1 MLGNMRPVHLCLTAL
16 ALLSALPSA
25 TQAADLPAVVEGV
38 RIWAAPDN
46 TRVVLDISHPVE
58 HTLFTLSNPAR
69 VVIDLHP
76 GHREDAIGL
85 PAGQGYVEQIRSA
98 PRLNGDLRVVLDLT
112 HVVQPRS
119 FYAQPNATYGHR
131 LVIDLARPGAA
142 VPVKVAP
149 APGPGGRDVIIAID
163 PGHGG
168 EDPGASGRKGT
179 REKDVVLQVA
189 KRLERLI
196 NEEPGMQ
203 AVLVRKGDYYISLR
217 SRMQN
222 ARDRRADMFI
232 SIHADAFRDKR
243 ARGSSVYVL
252 SSNGA
257 TDEAARWL
265 AEREN
270 AADLVGGVSL
280 DDKDEMLASVL
291 LDLSQSATISAS
303 ITAGEFVI
311 EELKRVGRV
320 RKSTVQQAGFM
331 VLKSPDIPSIL
342 IETAF
347 ISNPDEEANLRD
359 KNHQEKLAKALKQGL
374 RSYFYDNPPAGTR
387 IASAGTGRRL
397 VAVEHVIIPGDSL
410 SEIADHYDVSLRQ
423 LRVENKI
430 KGDRIKIG
438 DILKIPASGI

>member
-1 MLGNMRPVHLCLTAL
+1 MRPVLFCLTVL

-76 GHREDAIGL
+76 GYRDEAGVGL
-85 PAGQGYVEQIRSA
+85 PGGQGYVEQIRSA
-98 PRLNGDLRVVLDLT
+98 PRLNGDLRIVLDLKRA
-112 HVVQPRS
+112 VQPRS

-131 LVIDLARPGAA
+131 LVIDLARPGDA
-142 VPVKVAP
+142 VPVKIAP

-179 REKDVVLQVA
+179 REKDVVLQIA

-217 SRMQN
+217 SRIQN
-222 ARDRRADMFI
+222 ARDHRADMLV

-243 ARGSSVYVL
+243 ARGSAVYVL

-311 EELKRVGRV
+311 EELQRVGRV
-320 RKSTVQQAGFM
+320 RKRTVQQAGFV
-331 VLKSPDIPSIL
+331 VLKSPDIPSLL

-347 ISNPDEEANLRD
+347 ISNPEEEAKLRN
-359 KNHQEKLAKALKQGL
+359 KNHQEKLAKALREGL
-374 RSYFYDNPPAGTR
+374 RSYFYEYPPAGTR
-387 IASAGTGRRL
+387 IASAGAGRRL

-410 SEIADHYDVSLRQ
+410 SEIADHYDVTLRQ
-423 LRVENKI
+423 LRLENNI

-438 DILKIPASGI
+438 EVLTIPVSGI

>member
-1 MLGNMRPVHLCLTAL
+1 MRSALNCLTVL
-16 ALLSALPSA
+16 ALFSALPFA

-58 HTLFTLSNPAR
+58 HNLFTLSNPAR

-76 GHREDAIGL
+76 GHRDEASVDL

-98 PRLNGDLRVVLDLT
+98 PRLNGDLRIVLDLRQT
-112 HVVQPRS
+112 VQPRS
-119 FYAQPNATYGHR
+119 FYAQPNTTYGHR
-131 LVIDLARPGAA
+131 LVIDLARPGEA

-168 EDPGASGRKGT
+168 EDPGAGGRKGT
-179 REKDVVLQVA
+179 REKDVVLQIA

-217 SRMQN
+217 SRIQN
-222 ARDRRADMFI
+222 ARDRQADMLV

-252 SSNGA
+252 SSHGA

-280 DDKDEMLASVL
+280 DDKDDMLASVL

-311 EELKRVGRV
+311 EELQRVGRV
-320 RKSTVQQAGFM
+320 RKSTVQQAGFV
-331 VLKSPDIPSIL
+331 VLKSPDIPSVL
-342 IETAF
+342 VETAF
-347 ISNPDEEANLRD
+347 ISNPQEEANLRD
-359 KNHQEKLAKALKQGL
+359 KNHQEKLAMALKQGL
-374 RSYFYDNPPAGTR
+374 RSYFYENPPAGTR
-387 IASAGTGRRL
+387 IASAGSGRHL
-397 VAVEHVIIPGDSL
+397 AAVEHVIIPGDSL
-410 SEIADHYDVSLRQ
+410 SEIADHYNVSLRQ
-423 LRVENKI
+423 LRNTNDI

-438 DILKIPASGI
+438 DVLKIPTSGT